1 MKEHVQTLAN
11 IGCMSFG
18 MIGSYCL
25 IIVAVLHT
33 IQEVDVDVVFDAVFL
48 EEIVSLDDFI
58 ANYHKFTAIRNTLQL
73 ENVEV
78 HEVQINNA
86 VFD

>member
-1 MKEHVQTLAN
+1 
-11 IGCMSFG
+11 

-25 IIVAVLHT
+25 IVVAVLHT
-33 IQEVDVDVVFDAVFL
+33 IQEVDIDVVFDAVFL
-48 EEIVSLDDFI
+48 EEVVSLDYFI
-58 ANYHKFTAIRNTLQL
+58 ANYHKFTAIRNPLQL